1 MDDRAHHFAARRA
14 ALNGEAAG
22 RCEAG
27 LDQPARAIDEIVEG
41 VGAFFQLAVQI
52 PAIAHVVAA
61 PDVRDRIG
69 EAPVQQGQASGG
81 KDRKSVVKGKSVYVR
96 GDLGGRRNKKK
107 KKKKNKK

>member
-1 MDDRAHHFAARRA
+1 MDDRAHQFAARRA

-69 EAPVQQGQASGG
+69 EAPVQQGQAIGG
-81 KDRKSVVKGKSVYVR
+81 KARWNGTAIGAIAIKKELARALPRKALTRKSAV
-96 GDLGGRRNKKK
+96 
-107 KKKKNKK
+107 